1 MRQLPWANG
10 QVTQH
15 ACKRGVGGS
24 GEVRAPVPMGLVQR
38 KREGFV
44 FKENAE
50 VPGCKAEK
58 VDGPSPR
65 NFWFLRPYLG
75 LNAVKKQMSSRWQ
88 HQITGVNRGCKARP
102 TAPRHTLQRKILHSV
117 TFLVGFHLDISPS
130 LPKRKSTEFI
140 FMFPAPIT
148 VPGTC
153 LAVSVD

>member
-24 GEVRAPVPMGLVQR
+24 GEVRAPVPMGLVER

-44 FKENAE
+44 LKENAE
-50 VPGCKAEK
+50 VPGCEAEK
-58 VDGPSPR
+58 GDGPSPR

-88 HQITGVNRGCKARP
+88 HQITGVNTGCKARP
-102 TAPRHTLQRKILHSV
+102 TAPWHTLQRTLLHSD
-117 TFLVGFHLDISPS
+117 FPGGISFSHQPV
-130 LPKRKSTEFI
+130 
-140 FMFPAPIT
+140 AP
-148 VPGTC
+148 
-153 LAVSVD
+153 